1 MTARGAARELH
12 VPSLDG
18 IRAGAFLLV
27 FAAHAG
33 LEGMVPG
40 GFGVTVFFFLSGY
53 LITTLLRVERERSG
67 TVSFSQFY
75 LRRTLRILP
84 PFYLVLGGAAVL
96 AWAGWLVGGVSA
108 RAVAAQAIH
117 LANYWTIG
125 HGYDGQ
131 PAGTGVYWSLAVE
144 EHFYLLFPL
153 LFALL
158 MRGLRR
164 HGAAAVALWTLCG
177 GVLVWRV
184 VLVHWLHVP
193 ELRTYLASDA
203 RVDSILFGCALALCG
218 NPMLDGPSRISE
230 RTWKWILVP
239 SALVLLLASFVVR
252 DASFRQTFRY
262 TLQGIALTPLFVAAI
277 RFPTWTLFRPLN
289 GPGARVVGALSYS
302 LYLVHQVVLDLLG
315 EQATWHR
322 AALALLSS
330 FALAWLIQRF
340 VEKPSAALRRRLAA
354 RAATAAPS
362 STLGP
367 VVS

>member
-1 MTARGAARELH
+1 
-12 VPSLDG
+12 
-18 IRAGAFLLV
+18 
-27 FAAHAG
+27 
-33 LEGMVPG
+33 
-40 GFGVTVFFFLSGY
+40 
-53 LITTLLRVERERSG
+53 
-67 TVSFSQFY
+67 
-75 LRRTLRILP
+75 
-84 PFYLVLGGAAVL
+84 
-96 AWAGWLVGGVSA
+96 
-108 RAVAAQAIH
+108 
-117 LANYWTIG
+117 
-125 HGYDGQ
+125 
-131 PAGTGVYWSLAVE
+131 
-144 EHFYLLFPL
+144 
-153 LFALL
+153 
-158 MRGLRR
+158 
-164 HGAAAVALWTLCG
+164 
-177 GVLVWRV
+177 
-184 VLVHWLHVP
+184 
-193 ELRTYLASDA
+193 
-203 RVDSILFGCALALCG
+203 
-218 NPMLDGPSRISE
+218 MLDGPSRISE